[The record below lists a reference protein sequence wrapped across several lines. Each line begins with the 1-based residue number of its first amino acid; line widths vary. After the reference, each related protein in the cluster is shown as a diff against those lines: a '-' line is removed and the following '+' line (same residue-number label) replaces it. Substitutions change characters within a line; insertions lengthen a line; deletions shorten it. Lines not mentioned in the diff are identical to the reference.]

1 METNSKYY
9 EPHLLPGE
17 KHQPSIRISAGK
29 LLGLYLRAEV
39 MMTAV
44 DRRRYCDRAIKAIM
58 DIIAD
63 FQLAYDFEDERRKY
77 LRKMWADIA
86 VYLELARIIGERNCI
101 RNACLHESMTPDQ
114 MKLEIFNET
123 ARLDEGASRWKNTVT
138 RNKGKTPAAGR
149 KEQSPEE

>member
-1 METNSKYY
+1 METNSQYY

-17 KHQPSIRISAGK
+17 KHQPSIRVSAGR
-29 LLGLYLRAEV
+29 LLGLYLRAEM

-44 DRRRYCDRAIKAIM
+44 DRRRYCDRAIRAIM

-63 FQLAYDFEDERRKY
+63 FQLAYDFEDERGKY

-101 RNACLHESMTPDQ
+101 RNVCQHEPMTPDQ

-149 KEQSPEE
+149 KEQSTEE

>member
-1 METNSKYY
+1 METNSQYY

-17 KHQPSIRISAGK
+17 KHQPSIRVSAGR
-29 LLGLYLRAEV
+29 LLGLYLRAEM

-44 DRRRYCDRAIKAIM
+44 DRRRYCDRAIRAIM

-63 FQLAYDFEDERRKY
+63 FQLAYDFEDERGKY

-101 RNACLHESMTPDQ
+101 RNVCQHEPMTPDQ

-149 KEQSPEE
+149 KEQPPEE

>member
-9 EPHLLPGE
+9 EPRLLPGE

-29 LLGLYLRAEV
+29 LLGLYLRAEM

-44 DRRRYCDRAIKAIM
+44 DRRRYCDRAIRAIM

-63 FQLAYDFEDERRKY
+63 FQLAYDFEDERGKY

-101 RNACLHESMTPDQ
+101 RNICQHEPMTPDQ

>member
-1 METNSKYY
+1 METNSQYY
-9 EPHLLPGE
+9 EPRLLPGE

-63 FQLAYDFEDERRKY
+63 F
-77 LRKMWADIA
+77 
-86 VYLELARIIGERNCI
+86 
-101 RNACLHESMTPDQ
+101 
-114 MKLEIFNET
+114 
-123 ARLDEGASRWKNTVT
+123 
-138 RNKGKTPAAGR
+138 
-149 KEQSPEE
+149 

>member
-63 FQLAYDFEDERRKY
+63 FQLAYDFEDERGKY

-86 VYLELARIIGERNCI
+86 VYLDLARIIGERNCI
-101 RNACLHESMTPDQ
+101 RNVCQHEPMTPDQ
-114 MKLEIFNET
+114 MKLEIYNET